1 MVDIFVKSLYQLSQ
15 DVLVFMQNEPRIQ
28 RLLEKCPYIKE
39 KMNGFIPKCQLVLL
53 TLKSHASKRFLL
65 NNFFNRPS
73 ILAKML
79 DNFNKLDE

>member
-1 MVDIFVKSLYQLSQ
+1 
-15 DVLVFMQNEPRIQ
+15 MQNEPRIQ
-28 RLLEKCPYIKE
+28 RLLDKCPYIKE
-39 KMNGFIPKCQLVLL
+39 KMSGFIPQCQLVLL